1 MPTRI
6 LIADD
11 HGILR
16 AGLTALLNAEPE
28 LQVVGET
35 DTGQEALKLAI
46 ELRPD
51 LVLMDISMPDL
62 GGIEATR
69 RMLEYLPGVRVLILT
84 VHEDISLVR
93 EAIHAGAAGYV
104 PKRVVKTEL
113 INAIHTVMRGDL
125 YVHPAMMRALLIDAP
140 KPPSQ
145 PDPQVEP
152 LTPREIDVLKLV
164 VKGYTNSQIA
174 KLLHVSVRTVEFHR
188 SNLTGKLNLHS
199 RVELIRYA
207 ADHGL
212 D

>member
-11 HGILR
+11 HGVLR
-16 AGLTALLNAEPE
+16 AGLTALLNSEPD
-28 LQVVGET
+28 LQVVGEAS
-35 DTGQEALKLAI
+35 TGEEALRLAT

-51 LVLMDISMPDL
+51 LVLMDISMPGM

-69 RMLEYLPGVRVLILT
+69 RILENIPDLRIMVLT
-84 VHEDISLVR
+84 VHEDTALVR
-93 EAIHAGAAGYV
+93 EAIHAGAAGYI
-104 PKRVVKTEL
+104 PKRAVKTEM
-113 INAIHTVMRGDL
+113 IQAIHTVLAGDL
-125 YVHPAMMRALLIDAP
+125 YVPSAIMRALLTEAP
-140 KPPSQ
+140 KPANYAA
-145 PDPQVEP
+145 PQAEP

-174 KLLHVSVRTVEFHR
+174 DLLHVSVRTVEFHR
-188 SNLTGKLNLHS
+188 GNLIGKLNLRS

-207 ADHGL
+207 AEHGF